1 MGFKDL
7 FIEKEETEEEEIDLN
22 ALSAGLGE
30 YSAEPEIEVA
40 EINEDSTDIIAE
52 TYEKNNLTDLANSIF
67 KVEELSN
74 TLPKEMVTETKRA
87 TVASIMQTVGLSV
100 ETAVDDA
107 STRSYI
113 LGETLGNLS
122 KKLSEENSEAEA
134 KIEELKK
141 AIADNEALIANNKET
156 MKVSTEKITAEVERI
171 NNLVKFIKG
180 E

>member
-7 FIEKEETEEEEIDLN
+7 FIEKEETEEEEIDLGTL
-22 ALSAGLGE
+22 AAGVGE
-30 YSAEPEIEVA
+30 YSAEPEVEVA
-40 EINEDSTDIIAE
+40 EVNEDSTDIIAE
-52 TYEKNNLTDLANSIF
+52 TYEKNNLTDLGNSIF

-100 ETAVDDA
+100 EAAVDDA
-107 STRSYI
+107 STRSFI

-141 AIADNEALIANNKET
+141 AIAENEALIANNKET
-156 MKVSTEKITAEVERI
+156 IKTSTEKINAEVERI

>member
-7 FIEKEETEEEEIDLN
+7 FIEREDAEEEEIDLE
-22 ALSAGLGE
+22 ALAAGLSE
-30 YSAEPEIEVA
+30 SSPESEIEVA
-40 EINEDSTDIIAE
+40 DINTNSNDIISE
-52 TYEKNNLTDLANSIF
+52 TYEKNGFTDLANSIF

-87 TVASIMQTVGLSV
+87 TVSSIMQTVGLSV
-100 ETAVDDA
+100 ESAVEDA
-107 STRSYI
+107 STRSLI
-113 LGETLGNLS
+113 LNETLENLS
-122 KKLSEENSEAEA
+122 EKLTDENTKAEA

-141 AIADNEALIANNKET
+141 AIAENEALIADNKET
-156 MKVSTEKITAEVERI
+156 IKSANEKITVEVERI